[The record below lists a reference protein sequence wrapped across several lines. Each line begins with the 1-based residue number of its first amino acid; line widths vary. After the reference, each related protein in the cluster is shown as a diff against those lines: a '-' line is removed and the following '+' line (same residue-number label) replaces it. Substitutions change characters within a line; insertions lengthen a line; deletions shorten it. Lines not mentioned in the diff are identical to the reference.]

1 MNNQYISIEKRIA
14 FFEENFN
21 LISHGIYGSGKK
33 LYIGDKN
40 NRECRFCG
48 KLKSEVT
55 FKHIAH
61 AIPEFLGNKQLIL
74 HNECDNCNK
83 YFSENLETHLDK
95 YTRPFRTIASISGK
109 RGVPSYKSKDK
120 KTRVD
125 VGNSI
130 EISTP
135 LESGFFAFREDLNE
149 IKMEFHKEP
158 YIPVAVY
165 KALCK
170 IAIGIILDPNELPAF
185 EITKKWLLCPDHS
198 NSLMQPLMIFITF
211 VPGPKPFHKV
221 NTFLFRK
228 KPNTKNIHTIFVIG
242 FGNFLFQ
249 LIVPSHFDLQLGKE
263 LELSLPHFPIP
274 FNENKEYGN
283 VMYAFLD
290 FSSQEKKIEKFP
302 ITFKYEYLKRGS

>member
-1 MNNQYISIEKRIA
+1 MNNQFISKEKRIA
-14 FFEENFN
+14 FFEENFD
-21 LISHGIYGSGKK
+21 LISYGSYGTGKK
-33 LYIGDKN
+33 IYIGDKN
-40 NRECRFCG
+40 KRKCRFCG
-48 KLKSEVT
+48 KSKPEVT
-55 FKHIAH
+55 FKNIAH
-61 AIPEFLGNKQLIL
+61 AIPEFFGNKQLIL
-74 HNECDNCNK
+74 IDECDNCNK
-83 YFSENLETHLDK
+83 FISENLETHLDK
-95 YTRPFRTIASISGK
+95 YTRPYRTIAFIPGK
-109 RGVPSYKSKDK
+109 RGVPSYKSADK
-120 KTRVD
+120 QSRVD

-130 EISTP
+130 EISTRFD
-135 LESGFFAFREDLNE
+135 SGFFNLCEDDNE
-149 IKMEFHKEP
+149 IKIEFNKEP

-198 NSLMQPLMIFITF
+198 KGLMQPLMIFITF
-211 VPGPKPFHKV
+211 VPGPKPFHKI

-228 KPNTKNIHTIFVIG
+228 KSSTKNIHAIFVIG

-274 FNENKEYGN
+274 FIENKKYGD

-290 FSSQEKKIEKFP
+290 FSSHEKKIEKFP